1 MVWNEA
7 EFEAALK
14 EADALLEAPPAEGSP
29 GNERMMAL
37 LTDLAS
43 YRPNLFKPADAP
55 LAAERERLAAHLKAF
70 EDRVTPHYGPHWQAL
85 TGATWRY
92 K

>member
-14 EADALLEAPPAEGSP
+14 EADAVLDAPPADGTP
-29 GNERMMAL
+29 GHDRMLAL
-37 LTDLAS
+37 LADLAS
-43 YRPNLFKPADAP
+43 YRSNLFKPAEPP
-55 LAAERERLAAHLKAF
+55 LAQERARLAAHLKDF
-70 EDRVTPHYGPHWQAL
+70 EGRVVPHYGPHWQAL
-85 TGATWRY
+85 TGANWRY